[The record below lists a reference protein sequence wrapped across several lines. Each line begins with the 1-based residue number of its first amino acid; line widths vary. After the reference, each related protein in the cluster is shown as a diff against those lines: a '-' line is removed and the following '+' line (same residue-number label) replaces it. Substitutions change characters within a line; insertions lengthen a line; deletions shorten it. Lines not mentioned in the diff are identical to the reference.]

1 MPVVEAPY
9 NRWSSKEAEEEE
21 EDGELKAEQGTTC
34 FSKETVLQP
43 KRTIKLWRSDKASKG
58 NPGEISESLIKE
70 KASCEQERGGKVV
83 RRRGSL
89 HPAQASEKEVSL
101 K

>member
-1 MPVVEAPY
+1 MGAQKKQERKKKVG
-9 NRWSSKEAEEEE
+9 NRRQSKEQQLHA
-21 EDGELKAEQGTTC
+21 
-34 FSKETVLQP
+34 FSNERE
-43 KRTIKLWRSDKASKG
+43 RTRKLWRSDKASKG
-58 NPGEISESLIKE
+58 NPGEISESPIKE
-70 KASCEQERGGKVV
+70 KASGEQERGGKVV